1 MKKFFIDL
9 KSNLLED
16 AKYRLTN
23 EDDRK
28 TLEETIH
35 DEIDSLQFDLENVLN
50 LIHQSISDKSMTFYE
65 ILKAKDKTQRATMME
80 DLYAR
85 FIFMI
90 IQIMILDY
98 KSLMKKNFVE
108 TSEWCKSYFMQKY
121 SNHIENKFIHDFK
134 FGTTDF
140 HNSMQELK
148 KCVNI
153 SLCHQNPG
161 LDGSICKEQSD
172 KFQNEIVSYISI
184 LIKT

>member
-1 MKKFFIDL
+1 M

-28 TLEETIH
+28 TLEQTIH
-35 DEIDSLQFDLENVLN
+35 DEIDSLHYDLENFLK
-50 LIHQSISDKSMTFYE
+50 LIHCSISNKSMTFYE
-65 ILKAKDKTQRATMME
+65 ILKAKDKRQSATTME

-98 KSLMKKNFVE
+98 KSLMKKNFAE
-108 TSEWCKSYFMQKY
+108 TTEWCKNYFMEQY

-134 FGTTDF
+134 FGITDF

-148 KCVNI
+148 KCVNT

-172 KFQNEIVSYISI
+172 KFQNEIVSYSSI